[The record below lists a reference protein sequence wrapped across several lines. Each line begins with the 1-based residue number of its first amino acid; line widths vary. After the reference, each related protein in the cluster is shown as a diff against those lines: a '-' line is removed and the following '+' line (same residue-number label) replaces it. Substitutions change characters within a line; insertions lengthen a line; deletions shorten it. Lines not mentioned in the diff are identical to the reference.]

1 MSNQDNL
8 TDQLG
13 RELHERGAS
22 VPGHP
27 IGLDDV
33 KKTAGKIRRRRQV
46 AAGTVVAAAAAIIVP
61 SVMVAGNLLGGDAA
75 PQPANPSPSV
85 TRTPEPAPAD
95 GPIVLDA
102 DAPKG
107 ADPRTTYLDGAR
119 LVDSA
124 GNVIELDTE
133 YYSLARAGD
142 EFLATRYG
150 DPYFSVDVLDAE
162 GKVLDTSETV
172 AGAVSSADGTV
183 GAWVTPDGEVMTR
196 FQGRT
201 VQMNT
206 VAGGSVE
213 AVEVLGSG
221 SCMEVD
227 GGCRVFISR
236 MDGSSAPQ
244 SADSHGIVDVLGGG
258 LTNLRT
264 VSTDGLLAG
273 MVTQPDPDPAAPACS
288 AVYDEEAG
296 KRLFKTCEYAFLYGG
311 KTFSPDG
318 TQILAQP
325 QDADGAGPR
334 SIVVLDSRSGEVAA
348 EIEVPD
354 ANGPGATGSITH
366 AVWEDGRTLLVK
378 VEGTNAD
385 GIPAYNLFRVDLRD
399 GAVERVLQPDNPA
412 GGEVQPWVFL
422 D

>member
-1 MSNQDNL
+1 MSSEDNL

-13 RELHERGAS
+13 RELHDRGAS

-33 KKTAGKIRRRRQV
+33 KKTAGRIRRRRQL
-46 AAGTVVAAAAAIIVP
+46 AAGAVVAAAAAILVP
-61 SVMVAGNLLGGDAA
+61 SVMVAGNLLGGDTA

-85 TRTPEPAPAD
+85 TRDADPAPLD

-102 DAPKG
+102 DAPQG
-107 ADPRTTYLDGAR
+107 GDPQMAYLDGVR

-142 EFLATRYG
+142 EYLATRYG

-162 GKVLDTSETV
+162 GKVLDTSQTV

-183 GAWVTPDGEVMTR
+183 GAWVTPEGKVMTR
-196 FQGRT
+196 FEGRT
-201 VQMNT
+201 VELNT
-206 VAGGSVE
+206 VTGGSVE
-213 AVEVLGSG
+213 AVEILGSG

-227 GGCRVFISR
+227 GGCRVFVSHL
-236 MDGSSAPQ
+236 DGSSAPQ
-244 SADSHGIVDVLGGG
+244 SVDSRGIVDVVGGG
-258 LTNLRT
+258 LRNLRT
-264 VSTDGLLAG
+264 ASTDGLLAG
-273 MVTQPDPDPAAPACS
+273 MVTTPDPDPTAPACS
-288 AVYDEEAG
+288 AVYDEQAG
-296 KRLFKTCEYAFLYGG
+296 KRLFRTCDYAFIYGG

-318 TQILAQP
+318 SQVLAQP

-334 SIVVLDSRSGEVAA
+334 SIVVLDSRSGDVAA
-348 EIEVPD
+348 EIQVPN
-354 ANGPGATGSITH
+354 ANNARATGSITH
-366 AVWEDGRTLLVK
+366 ATWEDGTHLLVK
-378 VEGTNAD
+378 METTSDD
-385 GIPAYNLFRVDLRD
+385 GSAYHMFRVDLTDRT
-399 GAVERVLQPDNPA
+399 VERVFEERAA
-412 GGEVQPWVFL
+412 GGEVQPWILL

>member
-1 MSNQDNL
+1 MSTPQDNL

-13 RELHERGAS
+13 RELHDRGAS

-27 IGLDDV
+27 IGLGDV

-46 AAGTVVAAAAAIIVP
+46 AGGVIVAAAAAIIVP

-75 PQPANPSPSV
+75 PEPVPAPSV
-85 TRTPEPAPAD
+85 TQTPKPAPSD

-102 DAPKG
+102 DAPQG
-107 ADPRTTYLDGAR
+107 ADPQTTYLDGAR

-124 GNVIELDTE
+124 GNVTELDKE

-162 GKVLDTSETV
+162 GKVLDTSQTV

-183 GAWVTPDGEVMTR
+183 GAWVTPEGKVMTR

-213 AVEVLGSG
+213 AVEILGSG

-244 SADSHGIVDVLGGG
+244 SADSHGIVDVVGGG
-258 LTNLRT
+258 LKNLRT
-264 VSTDGLLAG
+264 VSADGLLAG

-288 AVYDEEAG
+288 AVYDAQAG
-296 KRLFKTCEYAFLYGG
+296 KRLFKTCDYAFLYGG

-318 TQILAQP
+318 SQVLAQP

-334 SIVVLDSRSGEVAA
+334 SIVVLDSRSGDVDA

-354 ANGPGATGSITH
+354 AKGPGATGSITH
-366 AVWEDGRTLLVK
+366 AVWEDGTHLLVK
-378 VEGTNAD
+378 MESTSND
-385 GIPAYNLFRVDLRD
+385 GSSYNMFRVDLTD
-399 GAVERVLQPDNPA
+399 GTVERVLEERTA
-412 GGEVQPWVFL
+412 GGEVQPWVFI

>member
-1 MSNQDNL
+1 MSNHDSL
-8 TDQLG
+8 TEQLG
-13 RELHERGAS
+13 RELHDRGAS
-22 VPGHP
+22 VPDHP
-27 IGLDDV
+27 IGLGDV

-46 AAGTVVAAAAAIIVP
+46 AGGLVVAAAAAIIVP

-85 TRTPEPAPAD
+85 TQTPEPAPAD

-102 DAPKG
+102 DAPRG
-107 ADPRTTYLDGAR
+107 ADPQTTYLDGVR

-124 GNVIELDTE
+124 GNAIELDRE

-162 GKVLDTSETV
+162 GKVVDTSTTV

-183 GAWVTPDGEVMTR
+183 GAWVTTEGTVMTR

-201 VQMNT
+201 VEMNT
-206 VAGGSVE
+206 ITGGKVE
-213 AVEVLGSG
+213 AVEILGSG

-227 GGCRVFISR
+227 GGCRVFVSS
-236 MDGSSAPQ
+236 MDGGSAPQ
-244 SADSHGIVDVLGGG
+244 SADSHGIVDVVGGG
-258 LTNLRT
+258 LRNLRA

-273 MVTQPDPDPAAPACS
+273 MTTRPDPNPAAPACS
-288 AVYDEEAG
+288 AVYDEQAG
-296 KRLFKTCEYAFLYGG
+296 KRLFKTCDYAFLYGG

-318 TQILAQP
+318 SQVLAQP
-325 QDADGAGPR
+325 QDADGIGPR
-334 SIVVLDSRSGEVAA
+334 SIVVLDSRSGDVAA

-354 ANGPGATGSITH
+354 ANGPRATGSITH
-366 AVWEDGRTLLVK
+366 AVWEDGTHLLVK
-378 VEGTNAD
+378 MEGNSNDQAS
-385 GIPAYNLFRVDLRD
+385 YNMFRVDLD
-399 GAVERVLQPDNPA
+399 TGSVERVFEQRDV
-412 GGEVQPWVFL
+412 GGEVQPWVL
-422 D
+422 ID